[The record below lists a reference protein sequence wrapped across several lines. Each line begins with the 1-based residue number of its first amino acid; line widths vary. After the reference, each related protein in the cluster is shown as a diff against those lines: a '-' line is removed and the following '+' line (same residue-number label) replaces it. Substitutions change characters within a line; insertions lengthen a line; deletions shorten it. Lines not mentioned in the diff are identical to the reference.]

1 MYNLKRQLWYLHLLT
16 WHCPCNLLPEP
27 TSPKHEYRGKLWGH
41 PVTLSM
47 TSSPWK
53 KLFRHNLERYL
64 HIWGQIKAVF
74 NISEFS
80 KWPPFW
86 ARDKLF
92 YRNLYRKLNIPK
104 RPPSALP
111 TFWAFDRRSSSNIDG
126 ELSISKFDLL
136 CDLMTSSMTS
146 WICIYENVIIIS
158 WYWCRGSLM
167 MISLLVFLVFMKNV
181 ISFIRTIEGRI
192 RDHPVT
198 SSMTSSSWKI
208 LFLA

>member
-1 MYNLKRQLWYLHLLT
+1 M
-16 WHCPCNLLPEP
+16 
-27 TSPKHEYRGKLWGH
+27 
-41 PVTLSM
+41 
-47 TSSPWK
+47 K
-53 KLFRHNLERYL
+53 KKFRHNLERYL
-64 HIWGQIKAVF
+64 HIWGQIEAVF

-104 RPPSALP
+104 RPPSAFP
-111 TFWAFDRRSSSNIDG
+111 TFWAFDRRYSSNIDG
-126 ELSISKFDLL
+126 EISISKFDLL

-181 ISFIRTIEGRI
+181 ISFIKEYRGPNSRPPCDVIDDVIIMKNTFFCIIWDDLFISEVKLKLCLIFQNFQNG
-192 RDHPVT
+192 HHVELAT
-198 SSMTSSSWKI
+198 NFFTGSYTGSWTNQKDSH
-208 LFLA
+208 